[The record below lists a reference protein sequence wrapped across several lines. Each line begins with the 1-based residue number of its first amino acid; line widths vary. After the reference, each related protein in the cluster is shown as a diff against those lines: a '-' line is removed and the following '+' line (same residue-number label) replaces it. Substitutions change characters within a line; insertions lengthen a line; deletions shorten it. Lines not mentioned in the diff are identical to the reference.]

1 MDPAGLAVGIT
12 SLAFDLFDNS
22 VKLFKFFSAIVDMPK
37 EYEQYRLQLMIE
49 YNRLLAWGD
58 AIGLIDVPQASHVA
72 TNLGTNAIELC
83 GIISRIGWLLGEF
96 RDMNARW
103 ESELTQTQEYSQV
116 VGDKDESSMDIVK
129 QVSSLATAYEKNKS
143 TRQQAKGV
151 THIRKWMSRKAENA
165 KEIVTNPLRVRWVMM
180 DKAAFKGLLEDLH
193 FLTNRMHELTVDH
206 RQSRIQEITAKT
218 YREMVVARNSI
229 NELKTLLEAVTEL
242 LNIKKRNTEWEARND
257 NTEMLRD
264 ILRLKEINSISNQL
278 VTRAHSGGYLDIE
291 REIKDLIDVQRYDN
305 LTASQILTYLKD
317 EDMKEATVPLRPRG
331 VLQQNGTAVQIW
343 IEWKVFDNQDETIRL
358 ESKLR
363 TMTLAQMLHM
373 DKPRHLY
380 SPLCVG
386 YVDESETNH
395 RIGWIFKM
403 AHGASA
409 NTTLRSLHSMLGQCQ
424 YKPVLTQR
432 ISLAWRLASSLSY
445 MHTTNW
451 LHKGIHSG
459 NVSFSFEEEQ
469 FDAES
474 PILSGFEYSRPQS
487 NRTTT
492 RSLEPKWDIYRWPQT
507 QNEVPKTTNSRKTY
521 DIYSLGLVLLEIA
534 HWKPLNEMMCLKKWP
549 IPSAQDVKVRG
560 WLLGEDAR
568 PPFKK
573 SNPLSEL
580 RDIVGDKYW
589 NATRRC
595 LVAHGELGLGVEE
608 NFDKAKGLEYDL
620 QLQNNF
626 TDLVVEELKSIMI

>member
-1 MDPAGLAVGIT
+1 MLPTTDRFEV
-12 SLAFDLFDNS
+12 
-22 VKLFKFFSAIVDMPK
+22 FKFFSALVDMPK

-103 ESELTQTQEYSQV
+103 QSESTQTQEYSQV
-116 VGDKDESSMDIVK
+116 VGDKDESNVDIVK

-143 TRQQAKGV
+143 TRQEAKGIAQ
-151 THIRKWMSRKAENA
+151 IRKWMSRKAENA
-165 KEIVTNPLRVRWVMM
+165 KEIATNPLRVRWVMM

-193 FLTNRMHELTVDH
+193 FLTNRMHELTGDH
-206 RQSRIQEITAKT
+206 QQSRIQEITAKT

-242 LNIKKRNTEWEARND
+242 LDIKKSSTEGEPRNE

-264 ILRLKEINSISNQL
+264 IVRLKEINSVSNRL
-278 VTRAHSGGYLDIE
+278 VTRAQSGGYLDIE
-291 REIKDLIDVQRYDN
+291 QEVKDLIDVQRYDS
-305 LTASQILTYLKD
+305 LTARHILTYSRD
-317 EDMKEATVPLRPRG
+317 ENMEEASVPSRPRG
-331 VLQQNGTAVQIW
+331 VLQQNGTPVQIW
-343 IEWKVFDNQDETIRL
+343 IEWKMFDNQQETTRL

-380 SPLCVG
+380 APLCVG
-386 YVDESETNH
+386 YVDEVEGNN

-403 AHGASA
+403 ADGASA
-409 NTTLRSLHSMLGQCQ
+409 NTTLRSLHSMLGQYQ

-432 ISLAWRLASSLSY
+432 ISLAWKLASSLSY

-487 NRTTT
+487 NKTTT
-492 RSLEPKWDIYRWPQT
+492 RSLEPEWDIYRWPQI
-507 QNEVPKTTNSRKTY
+507 QNEVPKATNSRKTY

-534 HWKPLNEMMCLKKWP
+534 HWKPLNEIMCLKKRP
-549 IPSAQDVKVRG
+549 IPSAQAVKVRG
-560 WLLGEDAR
+560 WLLGEDVR

-573 SNPLSEL
+573 SNPLLEL

-595 LVAHGELGLGVEE
+595 LVAHGELGLRVEE
-608 NFDKAKGLEYDL
+608 NFDKSKSLEHDL
-620 QLQNNF
+620 LLHNTF
-626 TDLVVEELKSIMI
+626 TDLVVEELKSIMV

>member
-1 MDPAGLAVGIT
+1 
-12 SLAFDLFDNS
+12 
-22 VKLFKFFSAIVDMPK
+22 
-37 EYEQYRLQLMIE
+37 
-49 YNRLLAWGD
+49 
-58 AIGLIDVPQASHVA
+58 
-72 TNLGTNAIELC
+72 
-83 GIISRIGWLLGEF
+83 
-96 RDMNARW
+96 
-103 ESELTQTQEYSQV
+103 
-116 VGDKDESSMDIVK
+116 
-129 QVSSLATAYEKNKS
+129 
-143 TRQQAKGV
+143 
-151 THIRKWMSRKAENA
+151 
-165 KEIVTNPLRVRWVMM
+165 
-180 DKAAFKGLLEDLH
+180 
-193 FLTNRMHELTVDH
+193 
-206 RQSRIQEITAKT
+206 
-218 YREMVVARNSI
+218 MVVARNSI

-242 LNIKKRNTEWEARND
+242 LNIKKRNTEWETHHD

-278 VTRAHSGGYLDIE
+278 VTRAHSGGYLEIE

-305 LTASQILTYLKD
+305 LTGSQILMYSKD
-317 EDMKEATVPLRPRG
+317 EDMKEAIVPLRPRG
-331 VLQQNGTAVQIW
+331 VLRQNGTAVQIW
-343 IEWKVFDNQDETIRL
+343 IEWKMFDDQDETIRL

-373 DKPRHLY
+373 EKPRHLY

-403 AHGASA
+403 AQGASA

-432 ISLAWRLASSLSY
+432 ISLAWKLSSSLSY

-474 PILSGFEYSRPQS
+474 PVLSGFEYSRPQS
-487 NRTTT
+487 NKTTT
-492 RSLEPKWDIYRWPQT
+492 RSLEPKWDFYRWPQI

-521 DIYSLGLVLLEIA
+521 DIYSLGLVLLEIG

-549 IPSAQDVKVRG
+549 NPSAQDVKVRG

-573 SNPLSEL
+573 SNPLLEL

-626 TDLVVEELKSIMI
+626 TDLVVEELKSIII